1 MPDLQEL
8 VDVLREIGRRQNAEA
23 QAHVGELRGLQAEVG
38 ALRKGNA
45 ALAARVAELDAA
57 GQKSAAESSRALESA
72 NSKNASLAADLER
85 LRLLVEG
92 RDRALRSA
100 REART
105 AESSRLEAA
114 LEAAR
119 REAGEE
125 RARADVA
132 TAALRTAEE
141 ALAGG
146 RREHE
151 VSQAQG
157 QLREAAER
165 AAREESER
173 LRGEKGALERNLEA
187 MQEQLSR
194 LATELQLARSPSHDR
209 DVAMAEA
216 RPASQEERE
225 EAASR
230 EGLLEFLERERALR
244 GRAEAELA
252 EARAECARLQAAIE
266 LEAARSGVLAP
277 FRPAPDGT
285 GSRSPRPAAAPSGSE
300 SEGAPPAPSFELV
313 SPAEPRRPAAGR
325 QAGRGP
331 VRRPAPSGPSR
342 DKEQKRRASGFGSSA
357 GERESSAPPGSIFD
371 DEF

>member
-209 DVAMAEA
+209 DVAMAE
-216 RPASQEERE
+216 EERE